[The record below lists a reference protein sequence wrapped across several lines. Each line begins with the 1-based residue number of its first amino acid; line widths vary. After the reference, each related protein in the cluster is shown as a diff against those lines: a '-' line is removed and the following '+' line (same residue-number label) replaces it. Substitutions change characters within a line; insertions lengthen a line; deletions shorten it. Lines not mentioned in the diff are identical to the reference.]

1 MISRV
6 LIPTALFL
14 TGCASGVSQTGTPNE
29 TAPSASSFAKP
40 TCAAE
45 AFDIYFEDGETEP
58 TPEAT
63 LVIQTVGQRY
73 TECELSLISIEGH
86 ADSDGP
92 SDVNMSVSR
101 QRAEAV
107 SALLLN
113 MDIDA
118 DRILIIPFG
127 ESRATTPEGEEKP
140 LHRKTVVRI
149 VP

>member
-6 LIPTALFL
+6 LVPIALFL
-14 TGCASGVSQTGTPNE
+14 TGCASAVPTSGKAGE
-29 TAPSASSFAKP
+29 TAPSANSLAKP
-40 TCAAE
+40 SCDAE

-63 LVIQTVGQRY
+63 VVIQTVGQRY
-73 TECELSLISIEGH
+73 AECELSLISIEGH

-92 SDVNMSVSR
+92 SDVNMAVSR

-113 MDIDA
+113 MDVDA

-127 ESRATTPEGEEKP
+127 ETRAITPEGEEKP